1 MKIIIPIA
9 STDKEIFENFST
21 IKPLVKL
28 GNQSMIETFIE
39 NFKFNYEYIFLCKQK
54 DLIETDLLKVIKNLS
69 IKKKIIS
76 IKKNTSSVNFN
87 SFTFY

>member
-69 IKKKIIS
+69 IKKKNYLY
-76 IKKNTSSVNFN
+76 KKKYF
-87 SFTFY
+87 

>member
-39 NFKFNYEYIFLCKQK
+39 NFKFDYEYIFLCKQK

-69 IKKKIIS
+69 IKKKNYLY
-76 IKKNTSSVNFN
+76 KKKYF
-87 SFTFY
+87 